1 MNMTSDSS
9 SRACSKNKSVE
20 IVLSQTIDGTSTG
33 QIESSSISNESRNLD
48 GILLCFFVFFIS
60 FSQSNGFHL
69 SETSFKLL
77 LTERG
82 YDPLER
88 PQISNGTSV
97 AMKVQMEIGYMGD
110 IDTKKMTFEIHATF
124 RQWWFDE
131 RLVYDSSMGDKVVG
145 LKSLRDLIWTPT
157 LFFINE
163 KDSKLV
169 VSTRDNVYVQIDP
182 TGNVYYALRLQLV
195 LSCPMNLKH
204 YPFDKQSC
212 RIRVSSWSYDMNALV
227 LRWHEECV
235 TFLESVE
242 LPEHFLDKDD
252 VICNAFNSSYET
264 TGDFSGLVAH
274 LRFRREIPYYL
285 MEVYLPISLLVI
297 GSWLSFW
304 LDVYAVPART
314 ALGITTILTIIT
326 SSRGIKESIPRVSY
340 VKAVDVWI
348 ETCTW
353 LVFCALL
360 EFPFVNFI
368 ARKGKE
374 NDAQQQNLARKQLFQ
389 MVRQPCTAHH
399 KVSVT
404 NGPLIRPFVTD
415 RPSPDDHTC
424 PPSPTEDGKDGWWD
438 NYSKKLT
445 EQTAKSIDRVC
456 RCLFPCAFVIFN
468 LVYWF
473 SWAP

>member
-1 MNMTSDSS
+1 METLPPQVTSRVSGAVSGDAGLFP
-9 SRACSKNKSVE
+9 RRTVRCFADLRICP
-20 IVLSQTIDGTSTG
+20 IR
-33 QIESSSISNESRNLD
+33 RNLE
-48 GILLCFFVFFIS
+48 GIVVWLLALLLAITE
-60 FSQSNGFHL
+60 SNGVHL
-69 SETSFKLL
+69 SETNFKELL
-77 LTERG
+77 IESN

-88 PQISNGTSV
+88 PQISKGSAV

-124 RQWWFDE
+124 RQWWHDE
-131 RLVYDSSMGDKVVG
+131 RLVYNVSMGSKVVG

-182 TGNVYYALRLQLV
+182 DGNVYYALRLQLV

-212 RIRVSSWSYDMNALV
+212 RIRVSSWSYDMNALI
-227 LRWHEECV
+227 LRWHDECV

-252 VICNAFNSSYET
+252 VICKAFNSTYET
-264 TGDFSGLVAH
+264 SGDFSGLVAH

-374 NDAQQQNLARKQLFQ
+374 NDDAKANANASAKTTSNKIFQ
-389 MVRQPCTAHH
+389 VVRQPN
-399 KVSVT
+399 KVSVSIA
-404 NGPLIRPFVTD
+404 NGPTVRPFGEETTAVQD
-415 RPSPDDHTC
+415 VDPVLL
-424 PPSPTEDGKDGWWD
+424 
-438 NYSKKLT
+438 LT
-445 EQTAKSIDRVC
+445 EQTAKSVDRVC
-456 RCLFPCAFVIFN
+456 RFLFPCAFVIFN
-468 LVYWF
+468 LIYWF
-473 SWAP
+473 TWAP

>member
-1 MNMTSDSS
+1 
-9 SRACSKNKSVE
+9 
-20 IVLSQTIDGTSTG
+20 
-33 QIESSSISNESRNLD
+33 
-48 GILLCFFVFFIS
+48 
-60 FSQSNGFHL
+60 
-69 SETSFKLL
+69 
-77 LTERG
+77 
-82 YDPLER
+82 
-88 PQISNGTSV
+88 
-97 AMKVQMEIGYMGD
+97 
-110 IDTKKMTFEIHATF
+110 
-124 RQWWFDE
+124 
-131 RLVYDSSMGDKVVG
+131 
-145 LKSLRDLIWTPT
+145 
-157 LFFINE
+157 
-163 KDSKLV
+163 
-169 VSTRDNVYVQIDP
+169 
-182 TGNVYYALRLQLV
+182 
-195 LSCPMNLKH
+195 MNLKH

-227 LRWHEECV
+227 LRWHDECV

-252 VICNAFNSSYET
+252 VICKAFNLTYET
-264 TGDFSGLVAH
+264 SVGHFSGLVAH

-374 NDAQQQNLARKQLFQ
+374 NDALALVAQNNSRIAASNKLFQ
-389 MVRQPCTAHH
+389 VVRQPSATH
-399 KVSVT
+399 KVYT
-404 NGPLIRPFVTD
+404 NGPLIRQFGDRVGD
-415 RPSPDDHTC
+415 RPTDDIT
-424 PPSPTEDGKDGWWD
+424 PPPEDCCHI
-438 NYSKKLT
+438 YSKLT
-445 EQTAKSIDRVC
+445 EQTAKSVDRVC
-456 RCLFPCAFVIFN
+456 RVLFPCAFVIFN
-468 LVYWF
+468 LIYWF

>member
-1 MNMTSDSS
+1 M
-9 SRACSKNKSVE
+9 
-20 IVLSQTIDGTSTG
+20 
-33 QIESSSISNESRNLD
+33 
-48 GILLCFFVFFIS
+48 
-60 FSQSNGFHL
+60 
-69 SETSFKLL
+69 
-77 LTERG
+77 
-82 YDPLER
+82 
-88 PQISNGTSV
+88 
-97 AMKVQMEIGYMGD
+97 
-110 IDTKKMTFEIHATF
+110 
-124 RQWWFDE
+124 W
-131 RLVYDSSMGDKVVG
+131 
-145 LKSLRDLIWTPT
+145 
-157 LFFINE
+157 
-163 KDSKLV
+163 
-169 VSTRDNVYVQIDP
+169 
-182 TGNVYYALRLQLV
+182 LQLV

-227 LRWHEECV
+227 LRWHDECV

-252 VICNAFNSSYET
+252 VICKSFNSTYET

-374 NDAQQQNLARKQLFQ
+374 NDALANAAAQNNARLPASNKLFQ
-389 MVRQPCTAHH
+389 VVRQPLATN
-399 KVSVT
+399 KVSAAIS
-404 NGPLIRPFVTD
+404 NGPCVRQFGNRDGENLQTEEF
-415 RPSPDDHTC
+415 PDASFC
-424 PPSPTEDGKDGWWD
+424 KI
-438 NYSKKLT
+438 KLT
-445 EQTAKSIDRVC
+445 EHTAKSVDRVC
-456 RCLFPCAFVIFN
+456 RFLFPCAFVIFN
-468 LVYWF
+468 LIYWF

>member
-1 MNMTSDSS
+1 
-9 SRACSKNKSVE
+9 
-20 IVLSQTIDGTSTG
+20 
-33 QIESSSISNESRNLD
+33 
-48 GILLCFFVFFIS
+48 
-60 FSQSNGFHL
+60 
-69 SETSFKLL
+69 
-77 LTERG
+77 
-82 YDPLER
+82 
-88 PQISNGTSV
+88 
-97 AMKVQMEIGYMGD
+97 MKVQVEIGYMGD

-124 RQWWFDE
+124 RQWWYDE
-131 RLVYDSSMGDKVVG
+131 RLVFDSSIGSKVVG

-169 VSTRDNVYVQIDP
+169 VSTRDNIYIQIDP
-182 TGNVYYALRLQLV
+182 DGNVYYALRLQLV

-227 LRWHEECV
+227 LYWHDECV

-252 VICNAFNSSYET
+252 VTCTAFNRSYET
-264 TGDFSGLVAH
+264 SGDFSGLVAH

-374 NDAQQQNLARKQLFQ
+374 NMALAMANANQNNGKHVTSAKLFQ
-389 MVRQPCTAHH
+389 VVRQPTATN
-399 KVSVT
+399 KVSAAIP
-404 NGPLIRPFVTD
+404 NGPAIRQFGNRIKD
-415 RPSPDDHTC
+415 NEYPDDSFEEKEGNCCDHYLA
-424 PPSPTEDGKDGWWD
+424 
-438 NYSKKLT
+438 NLT
-445 EQTAKSIDRVC
+445 EQTAKSIDRT
-456 RCLFPCAFVIFN
+456 RFVPSKF
-468 LVYWF
+468 
-473 SWAP
+473 APTAVVPKKYCFFFTSFLLD

>member
-1 MNMTSDSS
+1 
-9 SRACSKNKSVE
+9 
-20 IVLSQTIDGTSTG
+20 
-33 QIESSSISNESRNLD
+33 
-48 GILLCFFVFFIS
+48 
-60 FSQSNGFHL
+60 NGVHL

-77 LTERG
+77 LTERS

-88 PQISNGTSV
+88 PQIQNGTAV
-97 AMKVQMEIGYMGD
+97 AMKVQVEIGYMGD

-124 RQWWFDE
+124 RQWWMDE
-131 RLVYDSSMGDKVVG
+131 RLTYNSSMGSKVVG

-169 VSTRDNVYVQIDP
+169 VSTRDNIYIQIDP
-182 TGNVYYALRLQLV
+182 DGNVYYALRLQLV

-212 RIRVSSWSYDMNALV
+212 RIRVSSWSYDMNALI
-227 LRWHEECV
+227 LRWHDECV

-252 VICNAFNSSYET
+252 VICKAFNLTYET
-264 TGDFSGLVAH
+264 SGHFSGLVAH

-374 NDAQQQNLARKQLFQ
+374 NDALAAQNNQRIVASNKLFQ
-389 MVRQPCTAHH
+389 VVRQPSATH
-399 KVSVT
+399 KVSASYT
-404 NGPLIRPFVTD
+404 NGPLIRQFGDRVTD
-415 RPSPDDHTC
+415 RPIEELTPPPDDCCHL
-424 PPSPTEDGKDGWWD
+424 
-438 NYSKKLT
+438 YSKLT

-456 RCLFPCAFVIFN
+456 RILFPCAFVVFN
-468 LVYWF
+468 LIYWF

>member
-1 MNMTSDSS
+1 
-9 SRACSKNKSVE
+9 
-20 IVLSQTIDGTSTG
+20 
-33 QIESSSISNESRNLD
+33 
-48 GILLCFFVFFIS
+48 
-60 FSQSNGFHL
+60 
-69 SETSFKLL
+69 
-77 LTERG
+77 
-82 YDPLER
+82 
-88 PQISNGTSV
+88 
-97 AMKVQMEIGYMGD
+97 
-110 IDTKKMTFEIHATF
+110 
-124 RQWWFDE
+124 
-131 RLVYDSSMGDKVVG
+131 
-145 LKSLRDLIWTPT
+145 
-157 LFFINE
+157 
-163 KDSKLV
+163 
-169 VSTRDNVYVQIDP
+169 
-182 TGNVYYALRLQLV
+182 
-195 LSCPMNLKH
+195 
-204 YPFDKQSC
+204 
-212 RIRVSSWSYDMNALV
+212 SYDMNALI
-227 LRWHEECV
+227 LRWHDECV

-252 VICNAFNSSYET
+252 VICKSFNSSYET
-264 TGDFSGLVAH
+264 SGDFSGLVAH

-374 NDAQQQNLARKQLFQ
+374 NDALAASAAQNNSRMASSNKLFQ
-389 MVRQPCTAHH
+389 VVRQPAATN
-399 KVSVT
+399 KVSAAVT
-404 NGPLIRPFVTD
+404 NGPPIRQFGD
-415 RPSPDDHTC
+415 RDRFQN
-424 PPSPTEDGKDGWWD
+424 EDTTV
-438 NYSKKLT
+438 SEECCSFSSKLT

-456 RCLFPCAFVIFN
+456 RFLFPCAFVIFN
-468 LVYWF
+468 LIYWF

>member
-1 MNMTSDSS
+1 MVHLD
-9 SRACSKNKSVE
+9 KIE
-20 IVLSQTIDGTSTG
+20 IVTNTND
-33 QIESSSISNESRNLD
+33 IEQR
-48 GILLCFFVFFIS
+48 
-60 FSQSNGFHL
+60 
-69 SETSFKLL
+69 TA
-77 LTERG
+77 
-82 YDPLER
+82 
-88 PQISNGTSV
+88 V
-97 AMKVQMEIGYMGD
+97 AMKVQVEIGYMGD

-124 RQWWFDE
+124 RQWWLDE
-131 RLVYDSSMGDKVVG
+131 RLVYDPAMGSKVVG

-182 TGNVYYALRLQLV
+182 DGNVYYALRLQLV

-204 YPFDKQSC
+204 YPFDRQSC

-252 VICNAFNSSYET
+252 VICKAFNSTYET
-264 TGDFSGLVAH
+264 SGQFSGLVAH

-368 ARKGKE
+368 ARRGKE
-374 NDAQQQNLARKQLFQ
+374 NDALAAQNNFRLAAASNKLFQ
-389 MVRQPCTAHH
+389 VVRQPSATH
-399 KVSVT
+399 KVSASYT
-404 NGPLIRPFVTD
+404 NGPLIRQFGDSVGDCPA
-415 RPSPDDHTC
+415 DDFT
-424 PPSPTEDGKDGWWD
+424 PPPEECCTL
-438 NYSKKLT
+438 YSKLT
-445 EQTAKSIDRVC
+445 EQNAKSIDRVC
-456 RCLFPCAFVIFN
+456 RCLFPCAFIIFN
-468 LVYWF
+468 LIYWF
-473 SWAP
+473 SWAPM